1 MDATYFY
8 KQGQEPL
15 YDDLL
20 WSRPQN
26 RAQAGK
32 LLIIGGNLHGFAA
45 PASAYQQATRAGVGS
60 ARIILPD
67 GLRKTVGRMLENV
80 EFSPSTPSGSFAKL
94 ALADWLYNAA
104 WADAV
109 LLAGDLGRNSE
120 TASSIENF
128 CSKYSGLLTVTKD
141 AVDYFYANPTGL
153 LERPNTCLV
162 VSLAQ
167 LQKLASRAKWPQ
179 PLAFSM
185 NQTQLAE
192 WLHEFTQEH
201 KASLVTYH
209 NEQIFVA
216 VEGKV
221 STSKVGD
228 QPIWRVTT
236 AAHAT
241 VWWLQNHNKVFESL
255 TTAIHTTF
263 KQNA

>member
-45 PASAYQQATRAGVGS
+45 PANAYQQAVRAGVGS

-80 EFSPSTPSGSFAKL
+80 EFSPSTPSGSFARL
-94 ALADWLYNAA
+94 ALADWLENAA

-120 TASSIENF
+120 TASSIESF
-128 CSKYSGLLTVTKD
+128 CAKYRGLLTVTKD
-141 AVDYFYANPTGL
+141 AVDYFYADPTSL
-153 LERPNTCLV
+153 LGRPNTCLV

-167 LQKLASRAKWPQ
+167 LQKLASRAKWLQ
-179 PLAFSM
+179 PLTFSM
-185 NQTQLAE
+185 NQSQLAK
-192 WLHEFTQEH
+192 WLHEFTQEN
-201 KASLVTYH
+201 KASLVCYH

-216 VEGKV
+216 VNGQVSTTKV
-221 STSKVGD
+221 SD
-228 QPIWRVTT
+228 QPVWRVAI
-236 AAHAT
+236 AAHAA
-241 VWWLQNHNKVFESL
+241 VWWLQNPSKVFEGL
-255 TTAIHTTF
+255 TTAVHATY
-263 KQNA
+263 Q